1 MLDCHPQVVE
11 VALVEVP
18 HITVTKK
25 MEIILKTDKITL

>member
-1 MLDCHPQVVE
+1 MLDCHPQVVK

-25 MEIILKTDKITL
+25 MEIIFKTNKITL